1 MTSLVDI
8 SGAAPLDVVDPLD
21 VLEAGSVRRKSL
33 PAGSLGRLPA
43 GSLGRLPAGSLGRL
57 TAENR
62 PSGGAGLTSR
72 HGEISGDSTNTGS
85 RTAELEQLSQL
96 LPGLQKAVEEQKR
109 VLADVTHTYNWAQTA
124 TYETS
129 RFRFPENEA
138 EVVALIKGHDNVRAA
153 GALHSS
159 SPLSQQEADGGI
171 IISTRLLDKVIEIDE
186 ASMTV
191 TCEAGCIAGV
201 LFIALEEKGFAL
213 SNWGTIDHQT
223 MAGALMTGTHGGS
236 AHHQSTASMI
246 RGCRMVLADGSIKD
260 IGEDDEL
267 LDWVFP
273 SLGML
278 GIVTRMTLKM
288 VPSYKLRAI
297 CTVMSLAELQV
308 EIFDIARHNEY
319 TRFIFYPTNKQFTV
333 WRANRKKTTASAR
346 SLGARQCTRAFLD
359 SEKADHLARM
369 AAGEKEIIYHSNGE
383 ATTAIIEHHSG
394 DQSSAVPTFVPYE
407 TLGEQNIIA
416 GIMKTKL
423 WLRKNTPTWMHG
435 LWRQWEAYHMSASLQ
450 RIAFRLDDY
459 HGKWHHLLL
468 LSRNN
473 EMPHGDMEL
482 MFRLEQAPMVLAEV
496 AAVADEYWIPYYNV
510 ECRVIKG
517 DNKPLSQFNIRGDGD
532 DVFFA
537 IDFQA
542 YHEDAP
548 AYFAI
553 METRLRKFNYRLHW
567 AKGVAISDGAY
578 LSKQYKAGTWQA
590 LEMLRKKLD
599 PTSKFTNEHM
609 IRWFGS

>member
-96 LPGLQKAVEEQKR
+96 LPGAHPPSTAHVCRPTWLTPPLTFVVAGLQKAVEEQKR

-213 SNWGTIDHQT
+213 SNWGTVRAPPPNT
-223 MAGALMTGTHGGS
+223 MQRS
-236 AHHQSTASMI
+236 P
-246 RGCRMVLADGSIKD
+246 RR
-260 IGEDDEL
+260 
-267 LDWVFP
+267 
-273 SLGML
+273 
-278 GIVTRMTLKM
+278 
-288 VPSYKLRAI
+288 
-297 CTVMSLAELQV
+297 
-308 EIFDIARHNEY
+308 
-319 TRFIFYPTNKQFTV
+319 
-333 WRANRKKTTASAR
+333 SAR
-346 SLGARQCTRAFLD
+346 RRRQHT
-359 SEKADHLARM
+359 
-369 AAGEKEIIYHSNGE
+369 I
-383 ATTAIIEHHSG
+383 
-394 DQSSAVPTFVPYE
+394 
-407 TLGEQNIIA
+407 
-416 GIMKTKL
+416 
-423 WLRKNTPTWMHG
+423 
-435 LWRQWEAYHMSASLQ
+435 
-450 RIAFRLDDY
+450 
-459 HGKWHHLLL
+459 
-468 LSRNN
+468 
-473 EMPHGDMEL
+473 
-482 MFRLEQAPMVLAEV
+482 
-496 AAVADEYWIPYYNV
+496 
-510 ECRVIKG
+510 
-517 DNKPLSQFNIRGDGD
+517 
-532 DVFFA
+532 
-537 IDFQA
+537 
-542 YHEDAP
+542 
-548 AYFAI
+548 
-553 METRLRKFNYRLHW
+553 
-567 AKGVAISDGAY
+567 
-578 LSKQYKAGTWQA
+578 
-590 LEMLRKKLD
+590 
-599 PTSKFTNEHM
+599 
-609 IRWFGS
+609 